1 MVEGMMS
8 SSARLRI
15 WPAGGKATAWSPAAF
30 DTRPVVAQPN
40 VPEADPIAEAYALGF
55 AQGRDEGE
63 RAERARLGPAV
74 RAAEEAI
81 DAINAREE
89 RWTGA
94 VEENVVALA
103 LGIARH
109 LVDREVSADADV
121 LTALVGRALT
131 TFPVDQPVQIRVN
144 PDDLTIIRTL
154 RAERPASIFGRR
166 EEATNWVAD
175 ARIGRGGCI
184 VEGRDRIV
192 DGRVETA
199 LERIYRRISYRDA

>member
-1 MVEGMMS
+1 MS
-8 SSARLRI
+8 SSARLRT
-15 WPAGGKATAWSPAAF
+15 WPKESGAKAWQPLAF
-30 DTRPVVAQPN
+30 DMLAPAVASEPLPVDPVA
-40 VPEADPIAEAYALGF
+40 DAYALGF
-55 AQGRDEGE
+55 AEGREEGE

-74 RAAEEAI
+74 RAADEAV
-81 DAINAREE
+81 DSINQREE

-94 VEENVVALA
+94 VEENLVALA

-109 LVDREVSADADV
+109 LVDREVDADSEV
-121 LTALVGRALT
+121 VTEIVRRALA

-154 RAERPASIFGRR
+154 RAERPASVFGRR
-166 EEATNWVAD
+166 EETTNWVAD

-192 DGRVETA
+192 DGRIETA

>member
-1 MVEGMMS
+1 MAEGTMS

-15 WPAGGKATAWSPAAF
+15 WPAGGNATAWNPAAF
-30 DTRPVVAQPN
+30 DTRPVVAQPSEPA
-40 VPEADPIAEAYALGF
+40 VDPIAEAYALGF

-74 RAAEEAI
+74 RAADEAI
-81 DAINAREE
+81 DSINAREE

-94 VEENVVALA
+94 VEENLVALA

-109 LVDREVSADADV
+109 LVDREMNADADV
-121 LTALVGRALT
+121 VTGLVGSALA
-131 TFPVDQPVQIRVN
+131 TFPVDQPVRIRVN